1 MFEIG
6 KYVPCSIS
14 VTDVRIYFLLGEP
27 DNHLGLLEALNFKGL
42 LDNEKEDEY
51 FVVGIRNDA
60 WDAKGPRRRKVGNRR
75 TN

>member
-1 MFEIG
+1 M
-6 KYVPCSIS
+6 
-14 VTDVRIYFLLGEP
+14 RIYFLLGEP

-42 LDNEKEDEY
+42 LDDGKEDEY

-60 WDAKGPRRRKVGNRR
+60 WDAKGLREETKVSNAG